1 MNDTKMFSAAA
12 HGLNVMKTL
21 LPTLSAKARAAS
33 GGTSFAETLVSVR
46 TRVQTVSVTVTKT
59 SAEMTMTEYQE
70 YIWGKID
77 SFPFHL
83 TRPYDEQAIKISEKC
98 WNRMK
103 DDSEYEEK
111 MMNIIKDGRQ
121 YPDPFFGMGSCG
133 AYEVLDFDG
142 GEGCLSHTFS
152 KNFGGSKPS
161 ASNQFD
167 KESEGAFWSNRR
179 KQTKERYKESEERYL
194 RRKKEMQMEN
204 LHVRKMRLMAQ
215 GKYEEAASVIGT
227 GLPASLLLSGL
238 GGTGTGL

>member
-1 MNDTKMFSAAA
+1 MNDTKMFSSAA
-12 HGLNVMKTL
+12 HGLNVTKSL
-21 LPTLSAKARAAS
+21 LSAKTVPSRKTACGS
-33 GGTSFAETLVSVR
+33 SFAQTLVSVTAR
-46 TRVQTVSVTVTKT
+46 KTTITVTKT
-59 SAEMTMTEYQE
+59 TTEMTMAEYQE
-70 YIWGKID
+70 YIWEKID
-77 SFPFHL
+77 SFPFSP
-83 TRPYDEQAIKISEKC
+83 TRPYDEQTIKISEKC

-152 KNFGGSKPS
+152 KNFGGSKLG

-179 KQTKERYKESEERYL
+179 KRMKELYKESEDRYL
-194 RRKKEMQMEN
+194 QRKMEMQMEN

-215 GKYEEAASVIGT
+215 GKYDAAASVVGA
-227 GLPASLLLSGL
+227 GLPASLLLSGI
-238 GGTGTGL
+238 GGTGTEL

>member
-1 MNDTKMFSAAA
+1 MDNSRIFSAA
-12 HGLNVMKTL
+12 HGLNVTKTL
-21 LPTLSAKARAAS
+21 LSAKTAPSRKTACGS
-33 GGTSFAETLVSVR
+33 SFAQTLVSVT
-46 TRVQTVSVTVTKT
+46 TRKTTITVTKT
-59 SAEMTMTEYQE
+59 TTEMTMAEYQE
-70 YIWGKID
+70 YIWEKID
-77 SFPFHL
+77 SFPFSP
-83 TRPYDEQAIKISEKC
+83 TRPYDEQTIKISEKC

-103 DDSEYEEK
+103 DDPEYEDK
-111 MMNIIKDGRQ
+111 IMNIIKDGRQ
-121 YPDPFFGMGSCG
+121 YPDPFFCMGSCG

-152 KNFGGSKPS
+152 KNFGGSKLG

-215 GKYEEAASVIGT
+215 GKYDEAASVIGA

-238 GGTGTGL
+238 GGTGAGL

>member
-1 MNDTKMFSAAA
+1 MDNSRMFSAT
-12 HGLNVMKTL
+12 HGLNVTKTL
-21 LPTLSAKARAAS
+21 LSAKTAPSRKTACGS
-33 GGTSFAETLVSVR
+33 SFAQTLVSVT
-46 TRVQTVSVTVTKT
+46 TRKTTITVTKT
-59 SAEMTMTEYQE
+59 TTEMTMAEYQE
-70 YIWGKID
+70 YIWEKID
-77 SFPFHL
+77 SFPFSP
-83 TRPYDEQAIKISEKC
+83 TRPYDEQTIKISEKC

-103 DDSEYEEK
+103 DDPEYEDK

-152 KNFGGSKPS
+152 KNFGGSNLG

-179 KQTKERYKESEERYL
+179 KQMKELYKESEERYL

-204 LHVRKMRLMAQ
+204 LHVRKIRLMAQ
-215 GKYEEAASVIGT
+215 GKYDEAASVIGA

>member
-1 MNDTKMFSAAA
+1 MNDAKMFSSAA
-12 HGLNVMKTL
+12 HGLNVTKTL
-21 LPTLSAKARAAS
+21 LSAKTAPSRKTACGS
-33 GGTSFAETLVSVR
+33 SFAQTLVSVT
-46 TRVQTVSVTVTKT
+46 TRKTTITVTKT
-59 SAEMTMTEYQE
+59 TTEMTMAEYQE
-70 YIWGKID
+70 YIWEKID
-77 SFPFHL
+77 SFPFSP
-83 TRPYDEQAIKISEKC
+83 TRPYDEQTIKISEKC

-103 DDSEYEEK
+103 DDPEYEDK

-152 KNFGGSKPS
+152 KNFGGSKLG

-179 KQTKERYKESEERYL
+179 KRMKELYKESEERYL
-194 RRKKEMQMEN
+194 RRKMEMQMEN

-215 GKYEEAASVIGT
+215 GKYDAAASVVGA
-227 GLPASLLLSGL
+227 GVPASLLLSGI
-238 GGTGTGL
+238 GGTGTEL

>member
-1 MNDTKMFSAAA
+1 MDNSRMFSAT
-12 HGLNVMKTL
+12 HGLNVTKTL
-21 LPTLSAKARAAS
+21 LSAKTAPSRKTVCGS
-33 GGTSFAETLVSVR
+33 SFAQTLVSVT
-46 TRVQTVSVTVTKT
+46 TRKTTITVTKT
-59 SAEMTMTEYQE
+59 TTEMTMAEYQE
-70 YIWGKID
+70 YIWEKID
-77 SFPFHL
+77 SFPFSP
-83 TRPYDEQAIKISEKC
+83 TRPYDEQTIKISEKC

-103 DDSEYEEK
+103 DDPEYEEK

-152 KNFGGSKPS
+152 KNFGGSKLD

-167 KESEGAFWSNRR
+167 KESDGAFWSNRR
-179 KQTKERYKESEERYL
+179 KRMKELYKESEERYL
-194 RRKKEMQMEN
+194 RRKMEMQMEN

-215 GKYEEAASVIGT
+215 GKYDEAASVIGA

-238 GGTGTGL
+238 GGTGAGL

>member
-1 MNDTKMFSAAA
+1 MFSAA
-12 HGLNVMKTL
+12 HGLNVTKVL
-21 LPTLSAKARAAS
+21 LPTLTAKAKRAACGS
-33 GGTSFAETLVSVR
+33 SFAQTLVSVT
-46 TRVQTVSVTVTKT
+46 TRETTITVTKT
-59 SAEMTMTEYQE
+59 TTEMTMAEYQE
-70 YIWGKID
+70 YIWEKID
-77 SFPFHL
+77 SFPFSP
-83 TRPYDEQAIKISEKC
+83 TRPYDEQTIKISEKC

-103 DDSEYEEK
+103 DDPEYEDK

-152 KNFGGSKPS
+152 KNFGGSKLG

-179 KQTKERYKESEERYL
+179 KRMKELYKESEERYL

-215 GKYEEAASVIGT
+215 GKYDEAASVIGT

>member
-1 MNDTKMFSAAA
+1 MFSAA
-12 HGLNVMKTL
+12 HGLNVTKVL
-21 LPTLSAKARAAS
+21 LPTLTAKAKRAACGS
-33 GGTSFAETLVSVR
+33 SFAQTLVSVT
-46 TRVQTVSVTVTKT
+46 TRETTITVTKT
-59 SAEMTMTEYQE
+59 TTEMTMAEYQE
-70 YIWGKID
+70 YIWEKID
-77 SFPFHL
+77 SFPFSP
-83 TRPYDEQAIKISEKC
+83 TRPYDEQTIKISEKC

-103 DDSEYEEK
+103 DDPEYEDK

-152 KNFGGSKPS
+152 KNFGDSKLG

-179 KQTKERYKESEERYL
+179 KRMKELYKESEERYL

-215 GKYEEAASVIGT
+215 GKYDEAASVIGT

>member
-1 MNDTKMFSAAA
+1 MNDAKMFSSAA
-12 HGLNVMKTL
+12 HGLNVTKTL
-21 LPTLSAKARAAS
+21 LSAKTAPSRKTACGS
-33 GGTSFAETLVSVR
+33 SFAQTLVSVT
-46 TRVQTVSVTVTKT
+46 TRKTTITVTKT
-59 SAEMTMTEYQE
+59 TTEMTMAEYQE
-70 YIWGKID
+70 YIWEKID
-77 SFPFHL
+77 SFPFSP
-83 TRPYDEQAIKISEKC
+83 TRPYDEQTIKISEKC

-152 KNFGGSKPS
+152 KNFGGSKLG

-179 KQTKERYKESEERYL
+179 KRMKELYKESEERYL
-194 RRKKEMQMEN
+194 RRKMEMQMEN

-215 GKYEEAASVIGT
+215 GKYDAAASVVGA
-227 GLPASLLLSGL
+227 GVPASLLLSGI
-238 GGTGTGL
+238 GGTGTEL

>member
-1 MNDTKMFSAAA
+1 MDNSRMFSAA
-12 HGLNVMKTL
+12 HGLNVTKTL

-33 GGTSFAETLVSVR
+33 GGKSFAETLVSVR

-70 YIWGKID
+70 YIWEKID
-77 SFPFHL
+77 SFPFSP
-83 TRPYDEQAIKISEKC
+83 TRPYDEEAIKISEKC

-103 DDSEYEEK
+103 DDPDYEEK

-121 YPDPFFGMGSCG
+121 YPDPFFGMGSVGTYCIM
-133 AYEVLDFDG
+133 EFDG

-152 KNFGGSKPS
+152 KNFGGSKLG

-179 KQTKERYKESEERYL
+179 KQMKERYKESEERYL
-194 RRKKEMQMEN
+194 QRKMEMQMEN

-215 GKYEEAASVIGT
+215 GKYDEAASVIGA

-238 GGTGTGL
+238 GGTGAGL

>member
-1 MNDTKMFSAAA
+1 MDNSRMFSAA
-12 HGLNVMKTL
+12 HGLNVTKTL
-21 LPTLSAKARAAS
+21 LSAKTAPSRKTACDS
-33 GGTSFAETLVSVR
+33 SFAQTLVSVT
-46 TRVQTVSVTVTKT
+46 TRKTTITVTKT
-59 SAEMTMTEYQE
+59 TTEMTMAEYQE
-70 YIWGKID
+70 YIWEKID
-77 SFPFHL
+77 SFPFSP
-83 TRPYDEQAIKISEKC
+83 TRPYDEQTIKISEKC

-103 DDSEYEEK
+103 EDPEYENK

-152 KNFGGSKPS
+152 KNFGGSKLG

-179 KQTKERYKESEERYL
+179 KRMKELYKESEERYL

-215 GKYEEAASVIGT
+215 GKYDEAASVIGA

>member
-1 MNDTKMFSAAA
+1 MNDAKMFSSAA
-12 HGLNVMKTL
+12 HGLNVTKTL
-21 LPTLSAKARAAS
+21 LSAKTAPSRKTACGS
-33 GGTSFAETLVSVR
+33 SFAQTLVSVT
-46 TRVQTVSVTVTKT
+46 TRKTTITVTKT
-59 SAEMTMTEYQE
+59 TTEMTMAEYQE
-70 YIWGKID
+70 YIWEKID
-77 SFPFHL
+77 SFPFSP
-83 TRPYDEQAIKISEKC
+83 TRPYDEQTIKISEKC

-103 DDSEYEEK
+103 DDPEYEDK

-152 KNFGGSKPS
+152 KNFGGGKLGASK
-161 ASNQFD
+161 QFD

-179 KQTKERYKESEERYL
+179 KQMKELYKESEERYL

-215 GKYEEAASVIGT
+215 GKYDEAASVIGT
-227 GLPASLLLSGL
+227 GLPASLLLSGI

>member
-1 MNDTKMFSAAA
+1 MDNSRMFSAA
-12 HGLNVMKTL
+12 HGLNVTKTL
-21 LPTLSAKARAAS
+21 LSAKTAPSRKTACGS
-33 GGTSFAETLVSVR
+33 SFAQTLVSVT
-46 TRVQTVSVTVTKT
+46 TRKTTITVTKT
-59 SAEMTMTEYQE
+59 TTEMTMAEYQE
-70 YIWGKID
+70 YIWEKID
-77 SFPFHL
+77 SFPFSP
-83 TRPYDEQAIKISEKC
+83 TRPYDEQTIKISEKC

-103 DDSEYEEK
+103 DDPEYEDK

-152 KNFGGSKPS
+152 KNFGGSKLG

-179 KQTKERYKESEERYL
+179 KRMKELYKESEERYL

-215 GKYEEAASVIGT
+215 GKYDGAASVIGA

>member
-1 MNDTKMFSAAA
+1 MDNSRIFSAA
-12 HGLNVMKTL
+12 HGLNVTKTL
-21 LPTLSAKARAAS
+21 LSAKTAPSRKTVCGS
-33 GGTSFAETLVSVR
+33 SFAQTLVSVTKR
-46 TRVQTVSVTVTKT
+46 KTTITVTKT
-59 SAEMTMTEYQE
+59 TTEMTMAEYQE
-70 YIWGKID
+70 YIWEKID
-77 SFPFHL
+77 SFPFSP
-83 TRPYDEQAIKISEKC
+83 TRPYDEQTIKISEKC

-152 KNFGGSKPS
+152 KNFGGSELG

-179 KQTKERYKESEERYL
+179 KRMRELYKESEERYL

-204 LHVRKMRLMAQ
+204 LHVRKARLIAQ
-215 GKYEEAASVIGT
+215 GKFNEAAGIVGAGVPAEFLLMGLGGMGT
-227 GLPASLLLSGL
+227 GL
-238 GGTGTGL
+238 

>member
-1 MNDTKMFSAAA
+1 MDNSRMFSAA
-12 HGLNVMKTL
+12 HGLNVTKTL
-21 LPTLSAKARAAS
+21 LSAKTAPSRKTACGS
-33 GGTSFAETLVSVR
+33 SFAQTLVSVT
-46 TRVQTVSVTVTKT
+46 TRKTTITVTKT
-59 SAEMTMTEYQE
+59 TTEMTMAEYQE
-70 YIWGKID
+70 YIWEKID
-77 SFPFHL
+77 SFPFSP
-83 TRPYDEQAIKISEKC
+83 TRPYDEQTIKISEKC

-103 DDSEYEEK
+103 DDPEYEEK

-142 GEGCLSHTFS
+142 GEGCLSHAFS
-152 KNFGGSKPS
+152 KNFGGSKLG

-179 KQTKERYKESEERYL
+179 KRMRELYKESEERYL

-215 GKYEEAASVIGT
+215 GKYDEAASVIGA

>member
-1 MNDTKMFSAAA
+1 MDNSRMFSAA
-12 HGLNVMKTL
+12 HGLNVTKTL
-21 LPTLSAKARAAS
+21 LSAKTAPSRKTACGS
-33 GGTSFAETLVSVR
+33 SFAQTLVSVT
-46 TRVQTVSVTVTKT
+46 TRKTTITVTKT
-59 SAEMTMTEYQE
+59 TTEMTMAEYQE
-70 YIWGKID
+70 YIWEKID
-77 SFPFHL
+77 SFPFSP
-83 TRPYDEQAIKISEKC
+83 TRPYDEQTIKISEKC

-142 GEGCLSHTFS
+142 SEGCLSHTFS
-152 KNFGGSKPS
+152 KHFGGSKLG

-179 KQTKERYKESEERYL
+179 KQMKERYKESEERYL
-194 RRKKEMQMEN
+194 QRKMEMQMEN

-215 GKYEEAASVIGT
+215 GKYDAAASVVGT
-227 GLPASLLLSGL
+227 GVPASLLLSGI
-238 GGTGTGL
+238 GGTEM